1 MKNVL
6 ILFLILLFYSCAK
19 SPVEESSDAI
29 DVALTYLSHEKC
41 DEALEVLQDLGNQP
55 SNAIYLQVLAS
66 AYACKA
72 SFNELSFIATD
83 LTVLDATST
92 ETIMTS
98 LVKFS
103 LSSETEA
110 DSENYSNLLSGIN
123 VLIGS
128 TTGSPSHLGRVTK
141 FGSRKAGDMSVQAL
155 ILNLVNLGKF
165 LNYYGN
171 VNAAGAKGQGTNT
184 NTCFLN
190 YSDPRATAQISSQVG
205 INVCDTNND
214 GHPELD
220 KTTTAGKRRMC
231 EGLVLLTN
239 VIDIIDNL
247 DLSSSTE
254 LTVLEDLSTQVNTFL
269 TAATA
274 AGIGN
279 LVTMTSQST
288 CETAMATVSNL
299 NDLEF
304 FYSII
309 FEKGLQ

>member
-1 MKNVL
+1 MKNVIISFL
-6 ILFLILLFYSCAK
+6 ILFSYGCAK
-19 SPVEESSDAI
+19 GPTEKTSDAI
-29 DVALTYLSHEKC
+29 DVALTYLSYEKC
-41 DEALEVLQDLGNQP
+41 DDALEVLQDLGNQP

-66 AYACKA
+66 AYACKV

-103 LSSETEA
+103 TSPESEV
-110 DSENYSNLLSGIN
+110 DSDNYSNILSGIN
-123 VLIGS
+123 VLLGS
-128 TTGSPSHLGRVTK
+128 TTGSPSHSGRVTK

-171 VNAAGAKGQGTNT
+171 VNVAGAKGQGTNT

-190 YSDPRATAQISSQVG
+190 YSDPRATAQIGAGVG
-205 INVCDTNND
+205 GVCNSNND

-220 KTTTAGKRRMC
+220 KTTATGKRRMC

-254 LTVLEDLSTQVNTFL
+254 LTILEDLSTQVNTFL

-274 AGIGN
+274 AGIGS

-288 CETAMATVSNL
+288 CETAMATASNL

>member
-1 MKNVL
+1 LKNVL

-19 SPVEESSDAI
+19 SPIEESSDAI
-29 DVALTYLSHEKC
+29 DIALTHLSHEEC
-41 DEALEVLQDLGNQP
+41 DDALEVLQDLGNQP

-110 DSENYSNLLSGIN
+110 DSDNYSNILSGIN
-123 VLIGS
+123 VLLGS
-128 TTGSPSHLGRVTK
+128 TAGSPSHTGRVTK

-184 NTCFLN
+184 NSCFLN
-190 YSDPRATAQISSQVG
+190 YSDPRATAQISGGVG
-205 INVCDTNND
+205 GVCNSNND
-214 GHPELD
+214 GHPDLD

-247 DLSSSTE
+247 NLSTSTE

-269 TAATA
+269 SAATA
-274 AGIGN
+274 AGLGS

-288 CETAMATVSNL
+288 CETAMSTASNL